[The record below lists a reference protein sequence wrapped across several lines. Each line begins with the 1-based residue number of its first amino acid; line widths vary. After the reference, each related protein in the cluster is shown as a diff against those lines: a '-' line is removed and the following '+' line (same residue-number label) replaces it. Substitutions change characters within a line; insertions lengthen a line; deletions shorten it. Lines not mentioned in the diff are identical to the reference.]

1 MIDELCIRSP
11 ESLAVLRD
19 DGNAMARTLDAEGPW
34 LDTRRTLALVTETV
48 VNIA

>member
-1 MIDELCIRSP
+1 MLDELCIRSL
-11 ESLAVLRD
+11 ESLSALRD
-19 DGNAMARTLDAEGPW
+19 DGNPIARTLDAEGQW